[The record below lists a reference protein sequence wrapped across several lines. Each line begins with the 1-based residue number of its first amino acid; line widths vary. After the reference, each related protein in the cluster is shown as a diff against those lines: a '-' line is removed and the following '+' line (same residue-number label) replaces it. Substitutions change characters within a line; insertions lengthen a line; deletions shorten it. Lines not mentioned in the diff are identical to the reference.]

1 MLGRQLLPIVSQ
13 AFVLASRIFVTRCN
27 ADPMRPDGQR
37 VAKNACVCNDRTGER
52 AHSIRVLRP
61 FVVSSPSFL
70 VQPPSR
76 SMPESLS
83 PQTILLVEDDHELA
97 RVVSEYL
104 AENGYDV
111 QVHGRG
117 DTAAER
123 ILRDPPDAV
132 VLDVNLPGLDGLSV
146 CRQVRDRYR
155 GAILMLTAR
164 SEEVDE
170 VLGIEFGADDYLA
183 KPVRPRALLARLKSH
198 LRRSGGADTAIG
210 PPLVIGGLVVD
221 PSRRRAELRGIP
233 IELTSAEFDLLKLLA
248 DHAGVP
254 LSRSD
259 IYQSIHGMRYDSQ
272 DRSIDLRISRLRRKI
287 EEDPARPTR
296 IKSVRGTGYLLSIEP

>member
-1 MLGRQLLPIVSQ
+1 
-13 AFVLASRIFVTRCN
+13 
-27 ADPMRPDGQR
+27 
-37 VAKNACVCNDRTGER
+37 
-52 AHSIRVLRP
+52 
-61 FVVSSPSFL
+61 
-70 VQPPSR
+70 
-76 SMPESLS
+76 MPESIS
-83 PQTILLVEDDHELA
+83 PQMILLVEDDHELA

-104 AENGYDV
+104 TENGYDV
-111 QVHGRG
+111 RVHGRG

-123 ILRDPPDAV
+123 ILRDQPDAV

-198 LRRSGGADTAIG
+198 LRRSGGNEAAIG

-233 IELTSAEFDLLKLLA
+233 IDLTSAEFDLLKLLA

-272 DRSIDLRISRLRRKI
+272 ERSIDLRISRLRRKI

>member
-1 MLGRQLLPIVSQ
+1 
-13 AFVLASRIFVTRCN
+13 
-27 ADPMRPDGQR
+27 
-37 VAKNACVCNDRTGER
+37 
-52 AHSIRVLRP
+52 
-61 FVVSSPSFL
+61 
-70 VQPPSR
+70 
-76 SMPESLS
+76 MPESFS
-83 PQTILLVEDDHELA
+83 PQMILLVEDDHELA

-104 AENGYDV
+104 TENGYDV
-111 QVHGRG
+111 RVHGRG

-123 ILRDPPDAV
+123 ILRDQPDAV

-198 LRRSGGADTAIG
+198 LRRSGGNEAAIG

-233 IELTSAEFDLLKLLA
+233 IDLTSAEFDLLKLLA